1 MEFGK
6 FTSPLS
12 SEETNED
19 FVYLCNKPGQK
30 CYYVIPCQE
39 LRETC
44 NKVNGK
50 SFKVHLDGYNQMPL
64 LTGEST
70 ESAREEVYFFDDDGN
85 LNAFRYK
92 RWKMHFRI
100 QENHGFDVWQKGYTD
115 LRFPMLMDLYGDPYE
130 RASHDSEDYNHWMAE
145 RMFMLVPAQAY
156 IAKFLGTFKD
166 YPQRQAV
173 GSFSLDKVLKNIENA
188 SKN

>member
-1 MEFGK
+1 MNKES
-6 FTSPLS
+6 FTRRHVGP
-12 SEETNED
+12 
-19 FVYLCNKPGQK
+19 
-30 CYYVIPCQE
+30 
-39 LRETC
+39 RESDVKEKLLT
-44 NKVNGK
+44 GH
-50 SFKVHLDGYNQMPL
+50 SAIGRDYKVHLDGYNQLPL